1 MPSHQPS
8 TLFAEMW
15 VEESDGEG
23 KDPPSHSSEAGAL
36 PQSSSHPKPL
46 AVSWLTHVDVCMHAR
61 ARAHTHT
68 HTHTRTRTSIHAH
81 MHCRVVS
88 IMYVSISQCC
98 KWRTRTVG
106 GGHLLFNRHQ
116 DQLYSSLLRLAT
128 GTTEDSNTSSTT
140 VAHRL
145 IF

>member
-46 AVSWLTHVDVCMHAR
+46 AVSWLTHVGVCI
-61 ARAHTHT
+61 HTH
-68 HTHTRTRTSIHAH
+68 TSIHAH
-81 MHCRVVS
+81 MHCQVVS